1 MLEELVLLNQVNIVQ
16 SICLEYVLWI
26 ILLLPCDCSV
36 GKGCKD
42 QQVKFKE
49 RCFLS
54 CHECG
59 TRKKILS
66 PHEESHLRPSDSMLR
81 FSTTEPQRLHSE
93 RGLLR
98 SSYDTHPAYC

>member
-49 RCFLS
+49 RCFS
-54 CHECG
+54 
-59 TRKKILS
+59 IS
-66 PHEESHLRPSDSMLR
+66 A
-81 FSTTEPQRLHSE
+81 Q
-93 RGLLR
+93 
-98 SSYDTHPAYC
+98 